1 MMVYCWYI
9 DGILMV
15 LYCWCSVLSIIV
27 FLSRWLYAV
36 DQTDAHLSQSSRLET
51 RELRGF
57 LARRRWLVWCGL
69 VRGAIRI
76 SRSHGRRGRRGS
88 EGSEGSPASRNKVPS
103 YLSSSGEIQLR
114 QGSLVMEGLQG
125 RWKIAYF

>member
-1 MMVYCWYI
+1 MV
-9 DGILMV
+9 GPSAIL
-15 LYCWCSVLSIIV
+15 SS
-27 FLSRWLYAV
+27 SRWLYAV
-36 DQTDAHLSQSSRLET
+36 DQTDAHLSQTSRLET

-57 LARRRWLVWCGL
+57 LARRRWLACGGL

-76 SRSHGRRGRRGS
+76 SRSQGGERGEARG
-88 EGSEGSPASRNKVPS
+88 GLPS

-114 QGSLVMEGLQG
+114 HSSLLMDGIQG

>member
-1 MMVYCWYI
+1 M
-9 DGILMV
+9 
-15 LYCWCSVLSIIV
+15 
-27 FLSRWLYAV
+27 SRWLYAV

-76 SRSHGRRGRRGS
+76 SRTKTSHTRD
-88 EGSEGSPASRNKVPS
+88 NKVPS
-103 YLSSSGEIQLR
+103 YLSSTGEIQLR
-114 QGSLVMEGLQG
+114 HNSLVLEGLQG
-125 RWKIAYF
+125 RWKIDYF